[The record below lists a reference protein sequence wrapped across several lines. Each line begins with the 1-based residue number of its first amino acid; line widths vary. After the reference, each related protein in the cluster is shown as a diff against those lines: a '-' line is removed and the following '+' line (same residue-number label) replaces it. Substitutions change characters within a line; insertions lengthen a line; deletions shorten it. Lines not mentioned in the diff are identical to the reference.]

1 MLYLAPEPRSP
12 HGVDIAP
19 NGDYITVS
27 GKLDPHAT
35 VYGFD
40 LIKKAI
46 EAKNFEGKDRYG
58 VPILKFDAVVAGK
71 VELGAGPLHTQY
83 DNQGYAYTSL
93 YLESAVAKWTLG
105 EPYHPADKAFKL
117 VDKVSIHYNI
127 GHLATAQ
134 GDTMDPQGKYLVAMN
149 KWSIDRHTERRPAA
163 SAELPA
169 DRHLG
174 REDGAARRHADR
186 LRRAALRADGE
197 GRHDQGARGLRAGHL
212 AGHEPEE
219 PERDRQREGRA
230 HRPPSAA
237 SSRSG

>member
-1 MLYLAPEPRSP
+1 MPEPRSP

-19 NGDYITVS
+19 KGDYITVS

-46 EAKNFEGKDRYG
+46 EAKNYEGKDRYG

-83 DNQGYAYTSL
+83 DNKGNAYTSL

-105 EPYHPADKAFKL
+105 PPYHPADQAFKL

-127 GHLATAQ
+127 GHL
-134 GDTMDPQGKYLVAMN
+134 V
-149 KWSIDRHTERRPAA
+149 
-163 SAELPA
+163 
-169 DRHLG
+169 
-174 REDGAARRHADR
+174 DGAGGH
-186 LRRAALRADGE
+186 DGS
-197 GRHDQGARGLRAGHL
+197 AGQVPHC
-212 AGHEPEE
+212 HEQVV
-219 PERDRQREGRA
+219 D
-230 HRPPSAA
+230 RPPHECRSAA
-237 SSRSG
+237 SRRTSS